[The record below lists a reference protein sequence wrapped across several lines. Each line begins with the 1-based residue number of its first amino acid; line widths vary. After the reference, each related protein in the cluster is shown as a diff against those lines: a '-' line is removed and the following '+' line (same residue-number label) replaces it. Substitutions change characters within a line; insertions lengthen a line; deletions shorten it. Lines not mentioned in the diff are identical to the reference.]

1 MIVALMAVC
10 YTDKVFP
17 GKWSEPEMNVI
28 DEMEQYAK
36 QYHVPIME
44 KEGIDFMLTF
54 LKEHHCKRI
63 LEIGSAIGYS
73 AIRMASIDEEIEID
87 TIERDEE
94 RYTMAVANIQKAGM
108 SNRIHIQLA
117 DALEAMVTGSY
128 DFIFID
134 AAKAQYIRFFE
145 RYEPYLKTGGYILSD
160 NLGFHGMVDG
170 SVEAKSRATRA
181 LVRKIRNYIEYLK
194 MNTAYDT
201 MFYTIGDGIAI
212 SKKR

>member
-1 MIVALMAVC
+1 MDII
-10 YTDKVFP
+10 
-17 GKWSEPEMNVI
+17 N
-28 DEMEQYAK
+28 EMEQYAK

-73 AIRMASIDEEIEID
+73 AIRMATVDEDVEID

-94 RYTMAVANIQKAGM
+94 RYKMAITNIQKAGM
-108 SNRIHIQLA
+108 GDRIHIQLA
-117 DALEAMVTGSY
+117 DALEATVNGKY

-194 MNTAYDT
+194 KNTAYDT
-201 MFYTIGDGIAI
+201 IFYAVGDGIAI